1 LRGALQRQLQ
11 RQLHRLLLLLL
22 MLLLLLLLLPP
33 PPTLRQCICAPRRG
47 KCPQHA
53 CELLHLLLQRGRP
66 PLRLTAACN
75 LLQRPELH
83 RHLRA
88 IDAAFE
94 VQ

>member
-1 LRGALQRQLQ
+1 MQRQLQ

-22 MLLLLLLLLPP
+22 LLLLMLLLLLLPP
-33 PPTLRQCICAPRRG
+33 PPTLRRRICGPRRG
-47 KCPQHA
+47 ECPQHA
-53 CELLHLLLQRGRP
+53 REMLHLLLQRSRP
-66 PLRLTAACN
+66 ALRLAAACN

-88 IDAAFE
+88 IDAPFE